1 MSITLD
7 NNSLTFTII
16 PKYLL
21 GVSHGLINLLHINGR
36 EIDAYARYKRCGT
49 DCKVQHAAGNG
60 GATMRQCDAMRRD
73 LRQLR
78 DMRNNAIN
86 TN

>member
-1 MSITLD
+1 MP
-7 NNSLTFTII
+7 I
-16 PKYLL
+16 PVISA
-21 GVSHGLINLLHINGR
+21 GVETATCSR
-36 EIDAYARYKRCGT
+36 
-49 DCKVQHAAGNG
+49 QAGSG
-60 GATMRQCDAMRRD
+60 GATMRQCAAMRRD